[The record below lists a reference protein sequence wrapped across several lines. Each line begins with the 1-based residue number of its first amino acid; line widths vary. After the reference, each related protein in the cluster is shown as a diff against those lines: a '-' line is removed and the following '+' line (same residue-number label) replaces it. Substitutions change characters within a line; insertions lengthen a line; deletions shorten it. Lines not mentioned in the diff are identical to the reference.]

1 MSGGNLRLQVV
12 LEALDRAS
20 APFKKVMA
28 GSKGLTTALQE
39 QQANLRRLNAAQRDV
54 AAYRQQQQAVRA
66 TEQSHLAAT
75 QRVAA
80 LARQIKEAG
89 TPTRRLSR
97 EFNQARTVA
106 GQLKIQ
112 HQQQSVEL
120 QRLRGGLDRAG
131 ISTRQLGTHERKLR
145 GEIAAASAQMDAQR
159 TRLAALDAA
168 QARSRKFHSAGMNA
182 AAHGTGVALAAFGA
196 LRAQT
201 LPIAQAMSFESAM
214 ADVKKVVD
222 FDTPDGFEKMGRDIE
237 ELSRRLPMVP
247 TDIAK
252 IVAAAGQAGIASN
265 ELTRF
270 AEDAAKMG
278 VAFDTTAEDAGQ
290 TMATWRTAFRM
301 GQDDVV
307 VLADKINYLG
317 NTGPASVQKIS
328 EVVNR
333 IGALGEVA
341 GLGSGPLAALGAT
354 VAGMGIESEVSAT
367 GIKNMLLTLSSG
379 DAATK
384 RQVESF
390 EKLGLK
396 AGDLAQAMQKDAG
409 GAILDVLEKLKKL
422 PKAEQA
428 ATMTQLFGR
437 ESIGAI
443 APLLTNLDLLKENFG
458 KVTDAQKYGGSM
470 NAEYAARVGTAENG
484 LILLKNSATVL
495 SQRLGKTLLPTVKE
509 LAARVAKVADR
520 MAEWV
525 TKNPQLVATI
535 AKLAIGGTALATAL
549 GGLLVAGGVGAM
561 ALTQIHK
568 GVMLLSGGGGIGR
581 LIGQVLSLGGRA
593 FPMLLNVGRMLL
605 PLLGGISLPV
615 LAIGAAVAVVAAL
628 VWKYWE
634 PIKAFMIGVWQGVLD
649 VVNPIMAEL
658 MTALEPL
665 GPVWAQVSDAM
676 GKAWA
681 WVQKLFT
688 PFKATSEE
696 LQGATTAGRGFGQVL
711 GQVLTVNLRMAVAAI
726 GWLVKAFTFMLPII
740 KNAVGGAWTYLQGA
754 WQLIVGL
761 FTLNGDKIRSGLSAM
776 WEGANQ
782 ILLGWPAKM
791 MQAGIDMVQGLVN
804 GIVSKGSAAMDAV
817 AGIASGVM
825 DRFKGLLGI
834 HSPSRVFAQFGD
846 FTMQGLAGGIDRSQ
860 GEPLQQVTSVGD
872 RITQAGAGMGERMQQ
887 VGVGGASAPASRLD
901 ELRERRIA
909 RAGASADTDRATASR
924 DRLRAAAVGG
934 ERVVQIGAGMTQR
947 MQPTGGNGVTA
958 PSRLDELRERRI
970 ARMADSAD
978 TARATASRDKLRQAS
993 AGFALGA
1000 AALPVMAAAA
1010 PVMAPAAAQAA
1021 AASTGASSYTIH
1033 INAPAG
1039 SDEQKI
1045 ADLVR
1050 QTVQQIERDKATRRG
1065 ARLSD

>member
-12 LEALDRAS
+12 LDALDRAS
-20 APFKKVMA
+20 APFKKIMT
-28 GSKGLTTALQE
+28 GSKGLSAALQQ
-39 QQANLRRLNAAQRDV
+39 QQATLRRLNASQRDV
-54 AAYRQQQQAVRA
+54 SAYRQQQQALRA
-66 TEQSHLAAT
+66 TEKSQLAAQ
-75 QRVAA
+75 QRVAE
-80 LARQIKEAG
+80 LARQMAAA
-89 TPTRRLSR
+89 TAPSRRLTR
-97 EFNQARTVA
+97 EFSQARTAA
-106 GQLKIQ
+106 GQLKSQ

-120 QRLRGGLDRAG
+120 QRLRSGLDRAG
-131 ISTRQLGTHERKLR
+131 ISTRQLGAHERKLR
-145 GEIAAASAQMDAQR
+145 TDIAAASQQMEVQR
-159 TRLAALDAA
+159 SRLAALDAA
-168 QARSRKFHSAGMNA
+168 QARSRKIHSAGMNA

-222 FDTPDGFEKMGRDIE
+222 FDTPDDVEKMGRDIE

-270 AEDAAKMG
+270 AEEAAKMG

-379 DAATK
+379 EAATK
-384 RQVESF
+384 RQVKSF
-390 EKLGLK
+390 EKLGLS
-396 AGDLAQAMQKDAG
+396 ASDLAQAMQHDAG

-422 PKAEQA
+422 PQAEQA
-428 ATMTQLFGR
+428 ATLTQLFGR

-443 APLLTNLDLLKENFG
+443 APLLTNLDLLKDNFG
-458 KVTDAQKYGGSM
+458 KVADAQKYGGSM

-484 LILLKNSATVL
+484 LVLLKNSATVL
-495 SQRLGKTLLPTVKE
+495 SQRLGKTLLPTLKE

-520 MAEWV
+520 LSEWV
-525 TKNPQLVATI
+525 ANSPHLTATI
-535 AKLAIGGTALATAL
+535 AKLAIGGTALAAVL
-549 GGLLVAGGVGAM
+549 GGLLVAGGMGAM

-568 GVMLLSGGGGIGR
+568 VVMLLSGGGGIGG
-581 LIGQVLSLGGRA
+581 LVSQVLSLGGRA

-615 LAIGAAVAVVAAL
+615 LAIGAAVGVVTAL

-634 PIKAFMIGVWQGVLD
+634 PIKAFMIGVWEGV
-649 VVNPIMAEL
+649 VEAVSPVMSEL
-658 MTALEPL
+658 MSALEPL
-665 GPVWAQVSDAM
+665 RPVWDQVSDAM
-676 GKAWA
+676 ATAWD
-681 WVQKLFT
+681 WVQKLLS
-688 PFKATSEE
+688 PFKATSEQLE
-696 LQGATTAGRGFGQVL
+696 GATSAGRGFGKVL
-711 GQVLTVNLRMAVAAI
+711 GEGLTASLRMVVDAI
-726 GWLVKAFTFMLPII
+726 GWLVEAFTTLLPII
-740 KNAVGGAWTYLQGA
+740 QNAVGGAWTYLQGA
-754 WQLIVGL
+754 WDLIVGL

-776 WEGANQ
+776 WDGANQ
-782 ILLGWPAKM
+782 ILMGWPAKM

-804 GIVSKGSAAMDAV
+804 GIVSMGSAAMDAV

-834 HSPSRVFAQFGD
+834 HSPSRVFAEFGD

-860 GEPLQQVTSVGD
+860 SEPLQQVTNVGD
-872 RITQAGAGMGERMQQ
+872 RITQAGAGMGERLQ
-887 VGVGGASAPASRLD
+887 L
-901 ELRERRIA
+901 
-909 RAGASADTDRATASR
+909 AGSDS
-924 DRLRAAAVGG
+924 
-934 ERVVQIGAGMTQR
+934 
-947 MQPTGGNGVTA
+947 TA
-958 PSRLDELRERRI
+958 PSTGLDELRERRI
-970 ARMADSAD
+970 ARMGNTAN
-978 TARATASRDKLRQAS
+978 TARATSSRDKLRQAS

-1010 PVMAPAAAQAA
+1010 PVVAPAAAQAP
-1021 AASTGASSYTIH
+1021 ASSAGASSYTINIH
-1033 INAPAG
+1033 PPAG
-1039 SDEQKI
+1039 ADSQKI
-1045 ADLVR
+1045 AGLVR
-1050 QTVQQIERDKATRRG
+1050 QAIEQIEREKITRRG

>member
-20 APFKKVMA
+20 APFKKIMT
-28 GSKGLTTALQE
+28 GSKGLSTALQE
-39 QQANLRRLNAAQRDV
+39 QQAALRRLNASQRDV
-54 AAYRQQQQAVRA
+54 SAYRQQQQAVRA
-66 TEQSHLAAT
+66 TEKSQLAAQ
-75 QRVAA
+75 QRVAE
-80 LARQIKEAG
+80 LARQMSAA
-89 TPTRRLSR
+89 TAPSRRLTR
-97 EFNQARTVA
+97 EFSQARTAA
-106 GQLKIQ
+106 GQLKSQ

-120 QRLRGGLDRAG
+120 QRLRSGLDRAG
-131 ISTRQLGTHERKLR
+131 ISTRQLGAHERKLR
-145 GEIAAASAQMDAQR
+145 TDIAAASQQMEAQR

-168 QARSRKFHSAGMNA
+168 QARSRKIHSAGMNA
-182 AAHGTGVALAAFGA
+182 AAHGTGLALAAFGA

-252 IVAAAGQAGIASN
+252 IVAAAGQAGIAGN

-270 AEDAAKMG
+270 AEEAAKMG

-328 EVVNR
+328 AVVNR

-379 DAATK
+379 EAATA
-384 RQVESF
+384 RQVRSF

-396 AGDLAQAMQKDAG
+396 ASDMGKAMQDDAG
-409 GAILDVLEKLKKL
+409 GAILQVLEKLKQL

-443 APLLTNLDLLKENFG
+443 APLLTNLDLLKDNFG
-458 KVTDAQKYGGSM
+458 KVADAQKYGGSM

-484 LILLKNSATVL
+484 LVLLKNSATVL

-509 LAARVAKVADR
+509 LAARVAKLADR
-520 MAEWV
+520 LSEWV
-525 TKNPQLVATI
+525 TNNPRLVATI
-535 AKLAIGGTALATAL
+535 AKLTIGGTALAAAL
-549 GGLLVAGGVGAM
+549 GGLLVGGGMGAM

-568 GVMLLSGGGGIGR
+568 AVMLLSGGGGIR
-581 LIGQVLSLGGRA
+581 QLVGQAMSLGGRV

-605 PLLGGISLPV
+605 PILGGISLPV

-634 PIKAFMIGVWQGVLD
+634 PIKAFMIGVWEGV
-649 VVNPIMAEL
+649 VEAVSPVMSEL
-658 MTALEPL
+658 MAALEPL
-665 GPVWAQVSDAM
+665 GPVWEQVSDAM
-676 GKAWA
+676 GTAWE
-681 WVQKLFT
+681 WVQKLLT
-688 PFKATSEE
+688 PFKATSEQLE
-696 LQGATTAGRGFGQVL
+696 GATSAGRGFGKVL
-711 GQVLTVNLRMAVAAI
+711 GEGLTASLRMVVDAI
-726 GWLVKAFTFMLPII
+726 GWLVEAFTTLLPII
-740 KNAVGGAWTYLQGA
+740 QNAVGGAWTYLQGA
-754 WQLIVGL
+754 WDLIVGL

-782 ILLGWPAKM
+782 ILMGWPAKM

-804 GIVSKGSAAMDAV
+804 GIISKGSAAMDAV

-860 GEPLQQVTSVGD
+860 SEPLQQVTNIGH
-872 RITQAGAGMGERMQQ
+872 RITQAGAGMGERMQLA
-887 VGVGGASAPASRLD
+887 GGDNTVP
-901 ELRERRIA
+901 
-909 RAGASADTDRATASR
+909 
-924 DRLRAAAVGG
+924 
-934 ERVVQIGAGMTQR
+934 
-947 MQPTGGNGVTA
+947 
-958 PSRLDELRERRI
+958 PSPLDELRERRI
-970 ARMADSAD
+970 ARMGGTVD
-978 TARATASRDKLRQAS
+978 TAPAISNRDKLRQAS
-993 AGFALGA
+993 ASFALGA

-1010 PVMAPAAAQAA
+1010 PMVAPAAATAPA
-1021 AASTGASSYTIH
+1021 GSTGASSYTINIH
-1033 INAPAG
+1033 PPAG
-1039 SDEQKI
+1039 ADSQKI

-1050 QTVQQIERDKATRRG
+1050 QAIEQIEREKVTRRG

>member
-1 MSGGNLRLQVV
+1 MSTSNLRLKVV
-12 LEALDRAS
+12 LDALDRAS
-20 APFKKVMA
+20 GPFKKIMA
-28 GSKGLTTALQE
+28 GSKQLSGALQE
-39 QQANLRRLNAAQRDV
+39 QKATLGRLNAEQRDV
-54 AAYRQQQQAVRA
+54 SAYRQQQQAIQA
-66 TEQSHLAAT
+66 TSQSHAAAQ
-75 QRVAA
+75 QRVKA
-80 LARQIKEAG
+80 LASQIAAVAVPSK
-89 TPTRRLSR
+89 RLNQ
-97 EFNQARTVA
+97 EFKQARYAA
-106 GQLKIQ
+106 GQLKTQ
-112 HQQQSVEL
+112 YQQQSVEL
-120 QRLRGGLDRAG
+120 QKLRSGLDRAG
-131 ISTRQLGTHERKLR
+131 ISTRQLSMHERKLR
-145 GEIAAASAQMDAQR
+145 ADIASTSQQMKGQR
-159 TRLAALDAA
+159 AGLAALDAA
-168 QARSRKFHSAGMNA
+168 QARSRKIHSTSMVVGAHAAGA
-182 AAHGTGVALAAFGA
+182 AAVGWNA
-196 LRAQT
+196 LRKQA

-222 FDTPDGFEKMGRDIE
+222 FDTPEAFSQMGRDIE
-237 ELSRRLPMVP
+237 LLSRRLPMVP

-317 NTGPASVQKIS
+317 NTGPANVQKIS
-328 EVVNR
+328 AVVNR

-379 DAATK
+379 DAATA
-384 RQVESF
+384 RQIKSF
-390 EKLGLK
+390 ETLGLK
-396 AGDLAQAMQKDAG
+396 AGDLATAMQDDAG
-409 GAILDVLEKLKKL
+409 GAILQVLEKLKQL

-443 APLLTNLDLLKENFG
+443 APLLTNLELLKGNFE
-458 KVTDAQKYGGSM
+458 KVADAQTYSGSM
-470 NAEYAARVGTAENG
+470 NAEYAARAGTAENG

-495 SQRLGKTLLPTVKE
+495 SQRLGETLLPTVKE
-509 LAARVAKVADR
+509 LAARLARFIDGVADW
-520 MAEWV
+520 A
-525 TKNPQLVATI
+525 TKWPALVSGVGKFA
-535 AKLAIGGTALATAL
+535 LASTALLTVFSGVIA
-549 GGLLVAGGVGAM
+549 AGSMGAM
-561 ALTQIHK
+561 MFAQLYR
-568 GVMLLSGGGGIGR
+568 GVMLLTGGGGLGQLVR
-581 LIGQVLSLGGRA
+581 QVLSLGSRA

-605 PLLGGISLPV
+605 PMLGGISLPV

-649 VVNPIMAEL
+649 VVSPIMDEL

-665 GPVWAQVSDAM
+665 GPVWAQVSEAM

-688 PFKATSEE
+688 PFKATSEQLE
-696 LQGATTAGRGFGQVL
+696 GATSAGRGFGQVL
-711 GQVLTVNLRMAVAAI
+711 GTVLTANVRLAVAAI
-726 GWLVKAFTFMLPII
+726 GFLVNAFTTVLPII
-740 KNAVGGAWTYLQGA
+740 QNVFGGAWTYLQGV

-761 FTLNGDKIRSGLSAM
+761 FTFNGDKIRSGLSTM

-782 ILLGWPAKM
+782 ILQGWPARM

-804 GIVSKGSAAMDAV
+804 GITSMGSAAIDAV

-825 DRFKGLLGI
+825 ERFKGMLGI
-834 HSPSRVFAQFGD
+834 QSPSRVFAQFGD

-860 GEPLQQVTSVGD
+860 DAPLAQVVTVSD

-887 VGVGGASAPASRLD
+887 AGVGAGASGASRLD
-901 ELRERRIA
+901 ELRDRRLA
-909 RAGASADTDRATASR
+909 RMGDSPETARATASR
-924 DRLRAAAVGG
+924 DRLR
-934 ERVVQIGAGMTQR
+934 
-947 MQPTGGNGVTA
+947 
-958 PSRLDELRERRI
+958 
-970 ARMADSAD
+970 
-978 TARATASRDKLRQAS
+978 QAS
-993 AGFALGA
+993 AGLALGA
-1000 AALPVMAAAA
+1000 AALPALAAAA
-1010 PVMAPAAAQAA
+1010 PVVPPAAAP
-1021 AASTGASSYTIH
+1021 ASGAGTAPSSYTIN
-1033 INAPAG
+1033 IQPPAG
-1039 SDEQKI
+1039 ADSREI

-1050 QTVQQIERDKATRRG
+1050 QAIEQIERDKAARRG

>member
-20 APFKKVMA
+20 APFKKIMT
-28 GSKGLTTALQE
+28 GSKGLSTALQE
-39 QQANLRRLNAAQRDV
+39 QQATLRRLNASQRDV
-54 AAYRQQQQAVRA
+54 SAYRQQQQAMRA
-66 TEQSHLAAT
+66 TEKSQLAAQ
-75 QRVAA
+75 QRVAE
-80 LARQIKEAG
+80 LARQMNAA
-89 TPTRRLSR
+89 TAPSRRLTR
-97 EFNQARTVA
+97 EFSQARTAA
-106 GQLKIQ
+106 GQLKSQ

-120 QRLRGGLDRAG
+120 QRLRSGLDRAG
-131 ISTRQLGTHERKLR
+131 ISTRQLGAHERKLR
-145 GEIAAASAQMDAQR
+145 TDIAAASKQMEAQR

-168 QARSRKFHSAGMNA
+168 RARSRKIHSTGMNF
-182 AAHGTGVALAAFGA
+182 AAHGTGLVLASFSA
-196 LRAQT
+196 LRSQT

-252 IVAAAGQAGIASN
+252 IVAAAGQAGIAGN

-270 AEDAAKMG
+270 AEEAAKMG

-317 NTGPASVQKIS
+317 NTGSASVQKIS
-328 EVVNR
+328 AVVNR

-379 DAATK
+379 EAATA
-384 RQVESF
+384 RQVRSF

-396 AGDLAQAMQKDAG
+396 ASDMGKAMQDDAG
-409 GAILDVLEKLKKL
+409 GAILQVLEKLKQL

-443 APLLTNLDLLKENFG
+443 APLLTNLDLLKDNFG
-458 KVTDAQKYGGSM
+458 KVADAQKYGGSM
-470 NAEYAARVGTAENG
+470 NAEYAARAGTAENG
-484 LILLKNSATVL
+484 LVLLKNSANVL
-495 SQRLGKTLLPTVKE
+495 SQRLGETLLPTVKE
-509 LAARVAKVADR
+509 LAARVARVADR
-520 MAEWV
+520 LADWV

-535 AKLAIGGTALATAL
+535 GKLAIGGTALAAAI

-561 ALTQIHK
+561 ALTQMHK
-568 GVMLLSGGGGIGR
+568 AVLLLSGGGSIKQ
-581 LIGQVLSLGGRA
+581 LVGQVLSLGGRV
-593 FPMLLNVGRMLL
+593 FPMLLNAGRMLL
-605 PLLGGISLPV
+605 PMLGGISLPV

-628 VWKYWE
+628 VWKYWQ

-665 GPVWAQVSDAM
+665 GPVWAQVSNAM

-681 WVQKLFT
+681 WVQKLLT
-688 PFKATSEE
+688 PMKATSEQ
-696 LQGATTAGRGFGQVL
+696 LHGATSAGRGFGQVL
-711 GQVLTVNLRMAVAAI
+711 GQLLTANLRMAVVAV
-726 GWLVKAFTFMLPII
+726 GWLVKAFTTLLPII
-740 KNAVGGAWTYLQGA
+740 QNAVGGAWSYLQGA

-761 FTLNGDKIRSGLSAM
+761 FTMNGDKIRSGLTAM
-776 WEGANQ
+776 WQGANQ
-782 ILLGWPAKM
+782 ILMGWPAKM

-860 GEPLQQVTSVGD
+860 SEPLQQVVNVGD
-872 RITQAGAGMGERMQQ
+872 RITQAGAGFGERMQQ
-887 VGVGGASAPASRLD
+887 ARGGDSAVAASF
-901 ELRERRIA
+901 
-909 RAGASADTDRATASR
+909 
-924 DRLRAAAVGG
+924 DRLYAAAAGG
-934 ERVVQIGAGMTQR
+934 ERVTQVGPEMPR
-947 MQPTGGNGVTA
+947 RLPMPGRGSEAQPS
-958 PSRLDELRERRI
+958 PLDELRERRI
-970 ARMADSAD
+970 ARMGSDAS
-978 TARATASRDKLRQAS
+978 TALTTSSRDKLRQAS

-1010 PVMAPAAAQAA
+1010 PVVAPVAAQAA
-1021 AASTGASSYTIH
+1021 ASSTGASSYTINIH
-1033 INAPAG
+1033 PPAG
-1039 SDEQKI
+1039 ADSQKI

-1050 QTVQQIERDKATRRG
+1050 QAIEQIEREKVTRRG